1 MRVSLS
7 RILCTG
13 LLIAM
18 APASHAAGEYP
29 SKPIT
34 IIVPFAAGG
43 AVDLLARKLA
53 QKMSVSLKT
62 PVVVDDRPGA
72 GGSIGSAEVA
82 RAPADGY
89 TLLLGT
95 SSTHGINP
103 WIYKL
108 PYDVAKDF
116 APVAMLAVT
125 EYALTINP
133 SKTNVGTIPDLL
145 NLART
150 KTVTYASMG
159 NGTTSHLSSAFFAK
173 ETKTPFVHVPYKT
186 QAQAQADLLGG
197 QVDFMIDNI
206 SNVLPQV
213 KAGKLRILATTG
225 AKRSA
230 AAQGA
235 PTIAESGVP
244 GYEMV
249 GWFVLLA
256 PAGTPDSIVARLNT
270 EAGTAMQFPDVK
282 DWMLGLDIHPHH
294 LSATETA
301 VYMDSQREKF
311 RTVVTASGA
320 KAN

>member
-1 MRVSLS
+1 MLALALASSFLALNSLD
-7 RILCTG
+7 T
-13 LLIAM
+13 
-18 APASHAAGEYP
+18 HAAQAYP
-29 SKPIT
+29 NRT
-34 IIVPFAAGG
+34 IKLIVPFTPGG
-43 AVDLLARKLA
+43 STDFVARLIGEKLTERTG
-53 QKMSVSLKT
+53 QSIVIENK
-62 PVVVDDRPGA
+62 PGA